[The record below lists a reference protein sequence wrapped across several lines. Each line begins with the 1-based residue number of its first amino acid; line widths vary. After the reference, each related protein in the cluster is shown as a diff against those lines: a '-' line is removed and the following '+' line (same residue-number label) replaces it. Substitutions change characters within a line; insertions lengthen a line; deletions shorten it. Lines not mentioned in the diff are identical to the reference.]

1 VAIAA
6 GFWARPATVPP
17 IGVVIVTLDTT
28 RADRLSPYG
37 FMDAEMPHLE
47 RLAREGVVF
56 SRATSVAPL
65 TLPSHC
71 SIFTGLL
78 PIHHDVRDN
87 GDLPLEESHTTLA
100 EALGAS
106 GFHTAAF
113 VGSEILAPDRGLA
126 QGFNVYRGASAM
138 VTSSSTRFE
147 RRADA
152 VVTDAIDWLDDIA
165 DSERFFL
172 WVHLYDPHRPYDP
185 PEPFRSRY
193 LDPYVGEIAY
203 ADSQIGRL
211 IEALED
217 RRRLDRTIVV
227 VVGDHGESLGE
238 HGERDHGMSVYE
250 SVLHVPLIMRVPTA
264 SPKRIHD
271 LVRLTDLMP
280 TVLALLG
287 VRPGSD
293 GGQTGLR
300 PGSDPRLTPPGVS
313 LADLISG
320 GTTHV
325 DLEAY
330 AESLYPERLARRA
343 VRSLRDRR
351 FKFIDGASLELY
363 DLERDP
369 FEERNIYHERRELAN
384 AFTRRLAMLTSN
396 RESPPATTPELRQ
409 RLAALGYI
417 DAHPS
422 PPRE

>member
-1 VAIAA
+1 
-6 GFWARPATVPP
+6 
-17 IGVVIVTLDTT
+17 
-28 RADRLSPYG
+28 LSPYG

-47 RLAREGVVF
+47 RLAGEGVVF
-56 SRATSVAPL
+56 TRATSVAPL

-78 PIHHDVRDN
+78 PVHHRVRDN
-87 GDLPLEESHTTLA
+87 GDSPLADSQTTLA
-100 EALGAS
+100 EALGAR
-106 GFHTAAF
+106 GFHTAGF

-126 QGFNVYRGASAM
+126 QGFNVYRGAS
-138 VTSSSTRFE
+138 TIEPSGLPRFQ

-152 VVTDAIDWLDDIA
+152 VVTDAIDWLHGIE

-211 IEALED
+211 IEALESG
-217 RRRLDRTIVV
+217 RRLDRTIVV

-250 SVLHVPLIMRVPTA
+250 SVLHVPLIMRVPNTP
-264 SPKRIHD
+264 PKVIHD
-271 LVRLTDLMP
+271 LVRQTDIMP

-287 VRPGSD
+287 VR
-293 GGQTGLR
+293 R
-300 PGSDPRLTPPGVS
+300 PSDPGLTPHGVS
-313 LADLISG
+313 LADLITG
-320 GTTHV
+320 ATTQLDV
-325 DLEAY
+325 EGY
-330 AESLYPERLARRA
+330 AESLYPERVGRTA

-351 FKFIDGASLELY
+351 FKFIDGPTPELY

-369 FEERNIYHERRELAN
+369 FEERNIYDERRELAS
-384 AFTRRLAMLTSN
+384 AFERRLAVLTSN
-396 RESPPATTPELRQ
+396 RGPQPAMTRELRE